1 MYDSGLNPSFLGR
14 RIAMDESLIF
24 YWDRS
29 NHLNIVDSGA
39 IPHFNNEHPVLN
51 IIVDIINAGYH
62 GVMIDEQRLSNGKYF
77 HALSVDLN
85 SPEGAIISA
94 IQKSFE
100 AKEPIPT
107 SQEVIESI
115 NHIYAAGEDDEY

>member
-1 MYDSGLNPSFLGR
+1 
-14 RIAMDESLIF
+14 MDESLIF

-39 IPHFNNEHPVLN
+39 ISHFKNGHPVLN
-51 IIVDIINAGYH
+51 IVVDIINAGYH

-94 IQKSFE
+94 IQKSCRRLLDARRDRSGE
-100 AKEPIPT
+100 GHEGLG
-107 SQEVIESI
+107 EVVRQ
-115 NHIYAAGEDDEY
+115 